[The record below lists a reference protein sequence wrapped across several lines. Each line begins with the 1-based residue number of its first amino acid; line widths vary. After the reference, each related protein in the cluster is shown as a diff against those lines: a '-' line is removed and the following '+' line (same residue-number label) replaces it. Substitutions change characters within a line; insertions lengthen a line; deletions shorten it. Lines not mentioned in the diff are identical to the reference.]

1 MRLLLRM
8 WMNPARLVRSR
19 TVASTLR
26 ALSCSSEGDKY
37 IRRAQ
42 SAEAFRS
49 AYSSASK
56 NSVSIS
62 VADIDDLV
70 KENYVRPSPLISA
83 FQLGGLALG
92 SLARVMP
99 SSCTNIVTS
108 IVDEAA
114 RTSLNNGL
122 REGGDGMQGDIKDT
136 LKYHRDMKLVESE
149 TEKPMDESVLKV
161 KNIVTFGLVSILEL

>member
-1 MRLLLRM
+1 MKPIRVVQVVARRSMSRLQS
-8 WMNPARLVRSR
+8 NCA
-19 TVASTLR
+19 AN
-26 ALSCSSEGDKY
+26 GDKY

-49 AYSSASK
+49 AYSAASK

-62 VADIDDLV
+62 VSDIDDLV
-70 KENYVRPSPLISA
+70 KENYVRPSPLINA
-83 FQLGGLALG
+83 FQFCGLALG

-122 REGGDGMQGDIKDT
+122 REGGDGMQGDIKET
-136 LKYHRDMKLVESE
+136 LKYHRDMKLVEPE
-149 TEKPMDESVLKV
+149 VDKTTDESIQKV

>member
-1 MRLLLRM
+1 MKSVQSLRIKTA
-8 WMNPARLVRSR
+8 ARIF
-19 TVASTLR
+19 R
-26 ALSCSSEGDKY
+26 AHSCSSQGDKY

-70 KENYVRPSPLISA
+70 KENYVRPSPLINA

-149 TEKPMDESVLKV
+149 ADTPMDESVQRV